1 MYFYCMSLKDAI
13 RRLRKNAGLSQGEL
27 AEKIGTTQKVISDYE
42 RGRTSPSN
50 ELLPLMAKLF
60 GVTVDDLLDAKNL
73 PDNDKRTIHGK
84 KRTAKIVD
92 LYDQLTP
99 EEQRVVLRQIQGL
112 IAERKRQ
119 PQED

>member
-1 MYFYCMSLKDAI
+1 MSLKDAI

-27 AEKIGTTQKVISDYE
+27 ADKVGTTQKVISDYE
-42 RGRTSPSN
+42 RGRTNPSN

-73 PDNDKRTIHGK
+73 PDNETKTIHGK

-112 IAERKRQ
+112 IAERKR
-119 PQED
+119 PQKD